1 MPLPLVSL
9 PGSRDGR
16 GAGTRAETAAR
27 RQRTQLKASRVSA
40 PPTSTTAPHNIAP
53 VLESSRRLRRP
64 PTGSREAR
72 YASGRWAER
81 HHSPQDTHRTDHQD
95 TLPFQRCATKGT
107 TCLPHLVQGLVYITE
122 TAEQGSNTPSPS
134 RKHGDST
141 RDPDLTLAISNERC
155 RLERTV
161 AERTGAVTCR
171 TQRARAQDSG
181 STNAPV
187 APALL
192 RAARGGGF
200 SFTPFSTRFHGQR
213 PGSGRGLAPGSG
225 GEPWGAFGPPY

>member
-1 MPLPLVSL
+1 M
-9 PGSRDGR
+9 
-16 GAGTRAETAAR
+16 GAGPNATIRPRTLTGPITKTHCLSNAAP
-27 RQRTQLKASRVSA
+27 QR
-40 PPTSTTAPHNIAP
+40 
-53 VLESSRRLRRP
+53 VL
-64 PTGSREAR
+64 
-72 YASGRWAER
+72 
-81 HHSPQDTHRTDHQD
+81 
-95 TLPFQRCATKGT
+95 T

-200 SFTPFSTRFHGQR
+200 SFTPFPTRFHGQR